1 MFSLTQS
8 YNYYLYLNPCDMRKS
23 FDGLCGLIVN
33 HMGQDPINGDAY
45 IFINKNRNKLKIL
58 RWESGGFIL
67 YYKRLEEGTF
77 EKPQYDKESETFN
90 IEYSHLLMMIE
101 GISVKG
107 IRKRKRY
114 KLKINH

>member
-1 MFSLTQS
+1 
-8 YNYYLYLNPCDMRKS
+8 MRKS

-67 YYKRLEEGTF
+67 YYKRLEVGTLERF
-77 EKPQYDKESETFN
+77 QYDNASESYK
-90 IEYSHLLMMIE
+90 IEYSHLLLMIE

>member
-1 MFSLTQS
+1 
-8 YNYYLYLNPCDMRKS
+8 MRKG
-23 FDGLCGLIVN
+23 FNGLCGLIVN
-33 HMGQDPINGDAY
+33 QMGQDPINGATY

-58 RWESGGFIL
+58 RLESGGFIL

-77 EKPQYDKESETFN
+77 EKSQYDKTSDSFN
-90 IEYSHLLMMIE
+90 MEYSHLLMMIE

-114 KLKINH
+114 NLKINP

>member
-1 MFSLTQS
+1 
-8 YNYYLYLNPCDMRKS
+8 MRKS

-58 RWESGGFIL
+58 RWESGGFIQ

-90 IEYSHLLMMIE
+90 MEYSHLLLMIE

-107 IRKRKRY
+107 LRKRKRY